1 MCTKK
6 TQFALVEKIKSFVV
20 FKMRRG
26 QLVVISSDEEDE
38 VSMSKKPKLEESFVP
53 NRDVFFIMKIIPGD
67 GHCIVDILGESDIKV
82 LNEVWQEFCNNVKEY
97 MNFRENENSEQL
109 LQCLQQY
116 IFDKNYNHDT
126 LDLVLEAF
134 CFKGTTTDI
143 RGKVSIIA

>member
-1 MCTKK
+1 MRHGFVYLSFTKQIILSYLHYNCISTFNDTKPVSRVYKK

-67 GHCIVDILGESDIKV
+67 GHCIVDILGESESK
-82 LNEVWQEFCNNVKEY
+82 F
-97 MNFRENENSEQL
+97 
-109 LQCLQQY
+109 
-116 IFDKNYNHDT
+116 
-126 LDLVLEAF
+126 
-134 CFKGTTTDI
+134 
-143 RGKVSIIA
+143 